1 MVVDGK
7 EAEVY
12 KTEIA
17 METEFTHNRTCTARF
32 QANPCPT
39 SLHSNFQSADMRQPR
54 TKPWGC
60 FNSPTSRSSSVVQ
73 LRALVI
79 LSPPLRGVC
88 NGEPLRRSKTRHFT
102 RQPVWNV
109 PGMNE
114 EAFKGQV
121 KGNLGL
127 TVDDVRRV
135 QPMTGQSTDATP
147 TTDFQKPAV
156 KFCGRGSSLE

>member
-1 MVVDGK
+1 
-7 EAEVY
+7 
-12 KTEIA
+12 
-17 METEFTHNRTCTARF
+17 MEQHKNTICTLAH
-32 QANPCPT
+32 A
-39 SLHSNFQSADMRQPR
+39 SASSRQVSSIIRADSRQPR
-54 TKPWGC
+54 IEPWGC

-156 KFCGRGSSLE
+156 EFFWPRVELGIALSNRLYL